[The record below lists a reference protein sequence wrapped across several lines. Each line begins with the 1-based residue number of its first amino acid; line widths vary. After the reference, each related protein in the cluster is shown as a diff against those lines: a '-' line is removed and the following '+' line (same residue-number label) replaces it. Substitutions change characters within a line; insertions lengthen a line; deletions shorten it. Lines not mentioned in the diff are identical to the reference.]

1 MPTETPPP
9 ATEPRDGPTH
19 RGAVGDPRPPQHAA
33 PTPPP
38 RRSSPPDP
46 AQLGESHL
54 RVLIASAPVGIFLLV
69 DRVFVEVNEHLCA
82 ITGYPREALLGQSTR
97 MFFLTDAA
105 WAEFGSTIYP
115 RLVREA
121 QVEFELRIPR
131 RDGRL
136 VDALLTCAAVDR
148 SDLGRGVVGTVRD
161 MTRQRREQAVL
172 QARLDMERGTPPADL
187 DQLLRGAI
195 ATAERI
201 TESHAGFFHRIE
213 PDQEHLTLQTWSD
226 LTLDSGCRVT
236 DLARHYP
243 LSQAGVWA
251 DCVRLRR
258 PVIHN
263 DFASLDG
270 RRGTPLGHVAIT
282 REITVPVIRG
292 GLVVAVM
299 GVANKPT
306 DYTEDDLAS
315 VAALADMIADR
326 VESLRAERALHETN
340 ARLLEAQRLSRM
352 GDWRHDL
359 VRNTHVWSPQI
370 YAILGLDAQTNPAR
384 LETVASRVD
393 PEHRTMFERDLA
405 RAYAEGTPFEHEFRF
420 LRPDGTDC
428 FIHGRGHVERDP
440 EGRPAALSGT
450 LQDVTERRRS
460 EERLRQAARVFESTS
475 EGIVITDARGVIQA
489 VNPAFSRITG
499 YDEAEVLG
507 QTPRILKSGRH
518 DPVFYERMWTQL
530 RESGEWRGEIW
541 NRRKNAETYPEWLT
555 ISAVTDP
562 EGQTCNYVAVFS
574 DISQLKQS
582 EERLDFLAHH
592 DTLTGLPNRVLLQDR
607 LEHAIRRVQRSGQR
621 LALLFVDLD
630 GFKAVN
636 DTLGHAVGD
645 QVLVV
650 AARRLGERLRAADT
664 LARHGG
670 DEFLILLD
678 DGTEAAGAAAAAAGC
693 LSVLSEPIAIDGHV
707 IHISASIGIALY
719 PSDGS
724 DAATLLQ
731 SADLAMYRAKEQ
743 GSGRYQFHIPEMT
756 AAIQEQH
763 ALEGALRGALE
774 RGEISVAYQPQ
785 LQLRDGHLCGIEA
798 LARWAHPELGVIPP
812 ARFIPI
818 AERIGLIGSLGDW
831 MLAQACRQLAAW
843 RAAGLRIPGIAVNVS
858 SQQLERGTLLP
869 TLHRVLAET
878 GISAADLSLEVTE
891 SVIMGENPRVITA
904 LSDLRALGV
913 RLVVDD
919 FGTGSSALGR
929 LNRLPID
936 RLKVHGSFIRNIG
949 RGPGE
954 EAIIRAIIGL
964 GRDLGLEVMA
974 LGIEREAQSRVLQVA
989 GCRFAQG
996 YLFGPPMDAAA
1007 LTEQLAKWPA
1017 GRTRRGRRATREG
1030 SD

>member
-9 ATEPRDGPTH
+9 ATETRDGPTH
-19 RGAVGDPRPPQHAA
+19 HGVGDDSRPPQRAAAA
-33 PTPPP
+33 PCP
-38 RRSSPPDP
+38 RRSSAPDP

-69 DRVFVEVNEHLCA
+69 NRVFVEVNEHLCA
-82 ITGYPREALLGQSTR
+82 ICGYPREALLGQSTR
-97 MFFLTDAA
+97 IFFPSDAA
-105 WAEFGSTIYP
+105 WEDLGNTIYA
-115 RLVREA
+115 RLAREA
-121 QVEFELRIPR
+121 QVEFELRVPR

-136 VDALLTCAAVDR
+136 VDALMTCAAVDR
-148 SDLGRGVVGTVRD
+148 SDLGRGVVGTLRD
-161 MTRQRREQAVL
+161 VTSQRREQAVL
-172 QARLDMERGTPPADL
+172 QARLDLERGAPGDL
-187 DQLLRGAI
+187 DQLLRGAL

-201 TESHAGFFHRIE
+201 TDSRAGFFHLIE

-236 DLARHYP
+236 DLIRHYP

-251 DCVRLRR
+251 DCVRLRQ

-263 DFASLDG
+263 EYISLDG
-270 RRGTPLGHVAIT
+270 RRGTPPGHVAIT
-282 REITVPVIRG
+282 RELTVPVIRC
-292 GLVVAVM
+292 GLVAAVM

-315 VAALADMIADR
+315 VAALADTIADR
-326 VESLRAERALHETN
+326 VESLRAERALRETN
-340 ARLLEAQRLSRM
+340 ARLLEAQRLARI

-359 VRNTHVWSPQI
+359 VRGTRVWSPQV
-370 YAILGLDAQTNPAR
+370 YAILGLDAQGGTPQ
-384 LETVASRVD
+384 LETVAARVD
-393 PEHRTMFERDLA
+393 PEHRAMFARDLA
-405 RAYAEGTPFEHEFRF
+405 RAYADGTPFEHEFRF
-420 LRPDGTDC
+420 LRPDGTTC
-428 FIHGRGHVERDP
+428 FIHGRAHVERDA
-440 EGRPAALSGT
+440 EGHPTALSGT
-450 LQDVTERRRS
+450 LQDVTERRQS
-460 EERLRQAARVFESTS
+460 EERLRQAARVFESTA

-489 VNPAFSRITG
+489 VNRAFSRITG

-507 QTPRILKSGRH
+507 HTPRILKSGRH
-518 DPVFYERMWTQL
+518 DPVFYERLWTEL
-530 RESGEWRGEIW
+530 LGCGEWRGEIW
-541 NRRKNAETYPEWLT
+541 NRRKNGEVYPEWLT

-562 EGQTCNYVAVFS
+562 QGQTCNYVAVFS

-607 LEHAIRRVQRSGQR
+607 LEHAIRRAQRGGQR

-645 QVLVV
+645 RVLAV
-650 AARRLGERLRAADT
+650 AAERLGERLRAADT

-678 DGTEAAGAAAAAAGC
+678 GGTDAAGAAAAAAGC
-693 LSVLSEPIAIDGHV
+693 LAVLSEPIAIDGHV

-719 PSDGS
+719 PSDGQ
-724 DAATLLQ
+724 DAETLLQ

-743 GSGRYQFHIPEMT
+743 GNGRYQFHIPEMT

-763 ALEGALRGALE
+763 ALESALRGALE
-774 RGEISVAYQPQ
+774 RGEIAVAYQPQ
-785 LQLRDGHLCGIEA
+785 MQLQDGRLCGIEA
-798 LARWAHPELGVIPP
+798 LARWTHPELGIIPP

-818 AERIGLIGSLGDW
+818 AERIGLIASLGDW
-831 MLAQACRQLAAW
+831 ILTQACRQLAAW
-843 RAAGLRIPGIAVNVS
+843 RAAGLRIPGIAINVA

-878 GISAADLSLEVTE
+878 GISPADLSLEVTE

-919 FGTGSSALGR
+919 FGTGSGALGR

-936 RLKVHGSFIRNIG
+936 RLKVHGSFIRDIG

-974 LGIEREAQSRVLQVA
+974 LGIEREVQSQVLQVA

-996 YLFGPPMDAAA
+996 YLFGPPMDAEA
-1007 LTEQLAKWPA
+1007 L
-1017 GRTRRGRRATREG
+1017 GRHLLHSPVKTHKRPRKK
-1030 SD
+1030 SH